1 MFLYFIYRMH
11 DVLPKALKVV
21 SSFGYDLQN
30 HCCQID
36 KKSYNIRSIKAT
48 ICTIIWHFVTLRLSC
63 HNELHSRTQPSFSLR
78 CFTWR
83 WSLMLRSSQVAF
95 MVLNV
100 SMQNTNRLPVVPS
113 CNKFCYTGF
122 TKCLVWWIYGHPLY
136 MHHELQ
142 FNCLINGYI
151 GVP

>member
-48 ICTIIWHFVTLRLSC
+48 ICTIIWHFVTPRLSY
-63 HNELHSRTQPSFSLR
+63 HDELHSRTQLSFSLR

-113 CNKFCYTGF
+113 CNFILLHRLYKV
-122 TKCLVWWIYGHPLY
+122 LVWWIYGHPLY

-142 FNCLINGYI
+142 FNCLINSYI
-151 GVP
+151 SVP